1 MNKEQQSVTHRIAT
15 WAAIIPMGLYV
26 MNMGQWVGAADEKF
40 EDAETVEQEVDDI
53 KERITKLE
61 TEVKNLDKNSADRA
75 LALMKAIEKLE
86 TKLDND

>member
-1 MNKEQQSVTHRIAT
+1 MKPEQQSLANRVAT

-40 EDAETVEQEVDDI
+40 ENAEQVEEQVDDI

-61 TEVKNLDKNSADRA
+61 AEVANLDKNSETRA
-75 LALMKAIEKLE
+75 AALLKAIEKLE
-86 TKLDND
+86 AKLDD